1 VRDACPEVGHGLVG
15 IGVLVV
21 GRRQLG
27 AADVGLD
34 DVRVITTDLDEQH
47 LEAGALAA
55 RMHHGPAR
63 ARAVGGVID
72 RDLPVVREPRHH
84 VFERHH
90 RNRPARLFALRV
102 VGIEEAVRN
111 AGADACAPVLADVE
125 DAGAVA
131 EPRQVAL
138 DAPRGV
144 ALSARRQPDHHHGEL
159 RAFRSDLHR
168 VDRPRSS
175 FHSTPHGVIRTG

>member
-1 VRDACPEVGHGLVG
+1 MRDAGPEVGYGLVG
-15 IGVLVV
+15 IGALVV

-34 DVRVITTDLDEQH
+34 DVWVITTDLDEQH

-55 RMHHGPAR
+55 RVHHGAAR

-72 RDLPVVREPRHH
+72 RDLPGVREPRHH

-90 RNRPARLFALRV
+90 RHRPARLFALRV
-102 VGIEEAVRN
+102 VGIEEVVRKL
-111 AGADACAPVLADVE
+111 GPDARAPVLAHVE

-138 DAPRGV
+138 DSARGV

-159 RAFRSDLHR
+159 GAVRSDLH
-168 VDRPRSS
+168 
-175 FHSTPHGVIRTG
+175 